1 LDADGNY
8 LFVGRK
14 DQMIKSRGYR
24 VEIAEIEATLA
35 RHQDVREAVVIPV
48 PDEIVGHRI
57 SMIVVP
63 VTAGALSKEDVL
75 KHCRAHLPKYMV
87 PEVVEFRDSLP
98 ATSSGKVDRKRLT
111 DESVAAAR
119 NSDKPGRPKL
129 APAV

>member
-1 LDADGNY
+1 
-8 LFVGRK
+8 
-14 DQMIKSRGYR
+14 
-24 VEIAEIEATLA
+24 
-35 RHQDVREAVVIPV
+35 
-48 PDEIVGHRI
+48 
-57 SMIVVP
+57 
-63 VTAGALSKEDVL
+63 
-75 KHCRAHLPKYMV
+75 V